1 MGVAYVTVEA
11 LLMVVQGL
19 LLLPA
24 TLWRTWNCLRVTAS
38 QGTPVDTVGK

>member
-11 LLMVVQGL
+11 LLIVVQGL

-24 TLWRTWNCLRVTAS
+24 TLWRTWNCLQPGHSRERRAE
-38 QGTPVDTVGK
+38 GDVG